1 MAKSANDI
9 YKKESV
15 PRFARAKYR
24 RGPKEN
30 IQPKGLRSGK
40 TGTDARRASGMF
52 DAAGSPRRRG
62 GASSGRGGRGGRTS
76 GPTRAN
82 LVIIAILVIALLV
95 YGGIFGMVRFGGKFQ
110 GKTRTNG
117 EEAHYTK
124 PLPPSNPRMDS
135 EDHPD
140 RQAPELDHAIM
151 DTSSVFENGI
161 DDFIQNMKEART
173 EINLADSPSNKN
185 APSETIRLLEA
196 KLKKNPNLITLKRE
210 LGRVHYE
217 HGQYLEAATY
227 FGAIL
232 SADPSDI
239 HTRLL
244 LANAFFEGKD
254 YGSAAA
260 IGTWILADD
269 KFNSDARQLLARSLM
284 KTQDFE
290 AAIPQLRILAEEN
303 TLDVAAQNNLG
314 VAYMWLKKYKLAS
327 NIFEGTI
334 KLDPSHPVGYFNL
347 SVCYAKWPND
357 TTLTSRLDQPP
368 AGSDLIQKACNV
380 LYAAQ
385 AQFGTP
391 FVRQWIQSSEF
402 GQIRNTAPFL
412 RLKEKFSINDG
423 TVNNSIIITSQPREE
438 SFGKAILPK
447 QLDD

>member
-1 MAKSANDI
+1 MARSADDI

-15 PRFARAKYR
+15 PRFARGKYR
-24 RGPKEN
+24 RD
-30 IQPKGLRSGK
+30 PKGKTQPEGLRVGK
-40 TGTDARRASGMF
+40 TSTGARRASGMF
-52 DAAGSPRRRG
+52 DAVSAPRRRT
-62 GASSGRGGRGGRTS
+62 GASSGRGRGSRTS

-82 LVIIAILVIALLV
+82 LVIVAILVIALLV
-95 YGGIFGMVRFGGKFQ
+95 YGGIFGLVRFGGKFK
-110 GKTRTNG
+110 GKTG
-117 EEAHYTK
+117 EDAHYTK
-124 PLPPSNPRMDS
+124 PLPPSTPRVDS

-140 RQAPELDHAIM
+140 RQAPEPGQVIM

-161 DDFIQNMKEART
+161 DAFIQNMKEART
-173 EINLADSPSNKN
+173 EINLADSPLNKN
-185 APSETIRLLEA
+185 APSETIRLLETQ
-196 KLKKNPNLITLKRE
+196 LKKNPNLITLKRE
-210 LGRVHYE
+210 LGKVHYE
-217 HGQYLEAATY
+217 NGQYLEAATY

-232 SADPSDI
+232 SADPLDI

-254 YGSAAA
+254 YDSAVA
-260 IGTWILADD
+260 IGTWILGDD

-284 KTQDFE
+284 KKQDFE
-290 AAIPQLRILAEEN
+290 AAIPQLRILSEEN
-303 TLDVAAQNNLG
+303 TLDAAAQNNLG
-314 VAYMWLKKYKLAS
+314 VAYMRVKKYKLAS
-327 NIFEGTI
+327 NIFAGTI

-357 TTLTSRLDQPP
+357 TSLTSRLDQPP
-368 AGSDLIQKACNV
+368 AGSDMIQKACNV

-391 FVRQWIQSSEF
+391 FVRQWIQSAEF

-423 TVNNSIIITSQPREE
+423 TVNSSIIITTQPREE

-447 QLDD
+447 QIDD

>member
-1 MAKSANDI
+1 MARGSNDI

-15 PRFARAKYR
+15 PRFARRKYR
-24 RGPKEN
+24 RDAKKTPLAEE
-30 IQPKGLRSGK
+30 LRVGKVGSG
-40 TGTDARRASGMF
+40 ARTAGGMF
-52 DAAGSPRRRG
+52 DAVSAPRRRT
-62 GASSGRGGRGGRTS
+62 GASSGRGRSSRTS
-76 GPTRAN
+76 GPTKAN

-110 GKTRTNG
+110 GKTRTVDPD
-117 EEAHYTK
+117 AHYAK
-124 PLPPSNPRMDS
+124 PLPPSNPKVDV
-135 EDHPD
+135 EDHPA
-140 RQAPELDHAIM
+140 RQAPEMDRVIM
-151 DTSSVFENGI
+151 DTSSVFKNGI
-161 DDFIQNMKEART
+161 DDFIKNLKEART

-185 APSETIRLLEA
+185 PPSETIRILKAQLE
-196 KLKKNPNLITLKRE
+196 KNPDLITLKRE
-210 LGRVHYE
+210 LGKVHYE
-217 HGQYLEAATY
+217 NGQYLEAANY
-227 FGAIL
+227 FGGIL

-239 HTRLL
+239 HARLL
-244 LANAFFEGKD
+244 LANAFFEGRD
-254 YGSAAA
+254 YDSAAA

-269 KFNSDARQLLARSLM
+269 KFNSDARRLLARSLM
-284 KTQDFE
+284 KKQDFE
-290 AAIPQLRILAEEN
+290 TAIPQLRILSEEN

-314 VAYMWLKKYKLAS
+314 VAYMRLKKYKFAS

-368 AGSDLIQKACNV
+368 AGSDMIQKACNV

-402 GQIRNTAPFL
+402 AQIRNTAPFV

-423 TVNNSIIITSQPREE
+423 TVNNSIIITTQPREE
-438 SFGKAILPK
+438 GLGKAILPK